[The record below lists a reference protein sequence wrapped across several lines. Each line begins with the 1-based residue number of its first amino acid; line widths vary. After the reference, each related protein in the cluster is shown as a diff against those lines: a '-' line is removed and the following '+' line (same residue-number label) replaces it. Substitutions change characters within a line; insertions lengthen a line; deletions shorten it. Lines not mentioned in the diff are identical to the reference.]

1 VSERNYIQSLERG
14 LAVITTFSQERPR
27 QSIAEVAR
35 RAEVSRAAARRIL
48 LTLEKLGF
56 VGHDD
61 RGDYSLRPAILSLGY
76 TYLATLGLPDLA
88 RPVMEKL
95 VAAVQH
101 SCSIAVLDADDAVY
115 VGRVPSRR
123 FVSFNLTIGS
133 RLPAHLTA
141 LGRVL
146 LAGLDDVALRARLDR
161 LDLTKRTQFT
171 NDDRVALERE
181 IVGVRKKGYAIIGQ
195 ELEYGVWA
203 VAAPIVDRR
212 GVVRAA
218 INLAIHDPKISASKI
233 RERELLPLL
242 EAAADISRSIADTIS
257 FGA

>member
-1 VSERNYIQSLERG
+1 VNERNYIQSLERG
-14 LAVITTFSQERPR
+14 LAVITSFSRQRPR

-35 RAEVSRAAARRIL
+35 HAAVSRAAARRIL

-61 RGDYSLRPAILSLGY
+61 RGGYDLRPAILSLGY
-76 TYLATLGLPDLA
+76 AYLATLGLPDLA

-101 SCSIAVLDADDAVY
+101 SCSIAVLDADDVVY

-146 LAGLDDVALRARLDR
+146 LAGLDDRALGARLGH
-161 LDLTKRTQFT
+161 LDLTRRTQFS
-171 NDDRVALERE
+171 NDDREALERE
-181 IVGVRKKGYAIIGQ
+181 IIGVRKKGYAIIGQ

-212 GVVRAA
+212 SVTRAA
-218 INLAIHDPKISASKI
+218 INLAIHDPKTSISKI
-233 RERELLPLL
+233 RERELTPLL
-242 EAAADISRSIADTIS
+242 EAAADISRLVADTVS
-257 FGA
+257 FGV

>member
-1 VSERNYIQSLERG
+1 MDERNYIQSLERG
-14 LAVITTFSQERPR
+14 LAVIMTFSQERPR

-101 SCSIAVLDADDAVY
+101 SLLHRRAGRRRCGLRGTCPIAAL
-115 VGRVPSRR
+115 RQLQS
-123 FVSFNLTIGS
+123 TIGS

-161 LDLTKRTQFT
+161 LDLTKRTQFS
-171 NDDRVALERE
+171 NDDGAALERE

-212 GVVRAA
+212 GIIRAA
-218 INLAIHDPKISASKI
+218 INLAIHDPKTTSSKI
-233 RERELLPLL
+233 RERELMPLL